1 MKKGS
6 ILPKIKDA
14 LEQHL
19 ILISVVLGMFIALGL
34 KLEFIKDTN
43 FLGFVERPNG
53 IMYLLITIGIMLLM
67 HYTLKIKD
75 KRLGGVSC
83 LVGVIFAITY
93 YLGDIQNDYIYT
105 TVPTSKKFI
114 LYSIIKLV
122 TYFGLFTSCVKILFN
137 KLPLLATKFDSKKD
151 WKFFTNNKK
160 SYWIVA
166 LIFFISFIPF
176 FLRYYPGNVQTDNM
190 GSLYQVTG
198 LKPYSNFQP
207 ILYTLIFGGLW
218 NLGKAIFGT
227 STAGIAVYTIFQMIC
242 TSLVFSSI
250 MYYLAKRKVSL
261 KYRIATFLFLIL
273 NPLNGWF
280 AVRSEKGMLF
290 HLSLILVIIGIIDII
305 HEKERFFETK
315 WKPILLGLITLI
327 MVFLRNNGIYAIIL
341 TLPFLIF
348 ACKKIW
354 KPITVLFGTTLITI
368 FIIQGPIFKMLNV
381 NYSSPG
387 EALAVPMQQ
396 YARINKYASDRLSEE
411 EKEIISRYFPVDS
424 AKLANDY
431 VPWFADPVK
440 WTFSQEEFEK
450 DKITF
455 ITQYF
460 KFAFK
465 FPVQTA
471 SALIMNT
478 GNNYSP
484 NFNSWSLL
492 RDFGTETQEIYKTV
506 GEGDKQRFNEFM
518 TKYPIENK
526 PIVDFGF
533 LDFLND
539 ELIKIPIFS
548 NILINIG
555 LYFWILIL
563 CFAYCIYKKQYK
575 NMVVMLPIL
584 GLWATA
590 IAAPMVDL
598 RYIYPM
604 FLTAPLYIG
613 IIIRDCK
620 IEEEEEKNGKA
631 KRIKE

>member
-1 MKKGS
+1 MKNF
-6 ILPKIKDA
+6 IKK
-14 LEQHL
+14 HMT
-19 ILISVVLGMFIALGL
+19 LISVVIGFLIALGL
-34 KLEFIKDTN
+34 KLEFIQDGN
-43 FLGFVERPNG
+43 FLGYIERPNG
-53 IMYLLITIGIMLLM
+53 IMYLIITAGIFILM
-67 HYTLKIKD
+67 YYTLKIKD
-75 KRLGGVSC
+75 KRLWVVSS
-83 LVGVIFAITY
+83 LVGIIFAITY

-114 LYSIIKLV
+114 LYSIIKLAV
-122 TYFGLFTSCVKILFN
+122 YFTLFTSCIAMLFN
-137 KLPLLATKFDSKKD
+137 KLPILSTKFNSQKEC
-151 WKFFTNNKK
+151 KFFTNNKK
-160 SYWIVA
+160 SFWIVA
-166 LIFFISFIPF
+166 LIFFISYIPF
-176 FLRYYPGNVQTDNM
+176 FLHYYPGNVQTDNM

-207 ILYTLIFGGLW
+207 LLYTLIFGGLW

-242 TSLVFSSI
+242 TSLVFSTI
-250 MYYLAKRKVSL
+250 IYYMAKRGVSL
-261 KYRIATFLFLIL
+261 KWRITTFLFLIL

-280 AVRSEKGMLF
+280 VVRSEKGMLF
-290 HLSLILVIIGIIDII
+290 HLSLILVIIGIVDII
-305 HEKERFFETK
+305 HEKEKFFETK

-341 TLPFLIF
+341 TLPFLIL
-348 ACKKIW
+348 ACKKTW
-354 KPITVLFGTTLITI
+354 KPIIVLFGVTLATI

-387 EALAVPMQQ
+387 EALAIPMQQ
-396 YARINKYASDRLSEE
+396 YARITKYASDRLSNE
-411 EKEIISRYFPVDS
+411 EKEIIKKYFPVDS
-424 AKLANDY
+424 QKLANDY

-440 WTFSQEEFEK
+440 WTFAQDEFKK
-450 DKITF
+450 DKTTF
-455 ITQYF
+455 IMQYF

-465 FPVQTA
+465 FPVQTV
-471 SALIMNT
+471 SALVMNT

-506 GEGDKQRFNEFM
+506 GEGDKQRFEEFM
-518 TKYPIENK
+518 SKYSIENK
-526 PIVDFGF
+526 PIVNFGS
-533 LDFLND
+533 LDCLND
-539 ELIKIPIFS
+539 ELIKIQIFS

-563 CFAYCIYKKQYK
+563 CFAYCIYKKEYK
-575 NMVVMLPIL
+575 NMVMMLPIL

-604 FLTAPLYIG
+604 FLTAPIFIG
-613 IIIRDCK
+613 IIIRDVK
-620 IEEEEEKNGKA
+620 IKEEEENG
-631 KRIKE
+631 